1 MGGGYVDFYK
11 ITTSGLPRKLDEFY
25 KAFNVA
31 FRSRNYDV
39 VYISIGH
46 CVPFCGLMRQI
57 GIMKAKLVVVA
68 HHPPFKM
75 LKYGKYDA
83 IMFFSESLRKMAI
96 ELYPKIAS
104 IAYVNEW
111 GPDLSWYKKHDKS
124 MQKGGLFIENGKS
137 NRDFDLL
144 NEASSQL
151 QVDVFNYESFKN
163 ELNNNVESDIDAIKR
178 TNGYKYVVI
187 AVKERS
193 QKKDVVCGLTSYMDA
208 LGLCKPIL
216 VSDNV
221 SFASDVISNHLGV
234 CYETGS
240 LESICLMMQTLI
252 ANQSIYGEYQE
263 MIKNYVSK
271 VNMMTYS
278 KKLLSI
284 FNEIGV
290 I

>member
-1 MGGGYVDFYK
+1 M
-11 ITTSGLPRKLDEFY
+11 
-25 KAFNVA
+25 A